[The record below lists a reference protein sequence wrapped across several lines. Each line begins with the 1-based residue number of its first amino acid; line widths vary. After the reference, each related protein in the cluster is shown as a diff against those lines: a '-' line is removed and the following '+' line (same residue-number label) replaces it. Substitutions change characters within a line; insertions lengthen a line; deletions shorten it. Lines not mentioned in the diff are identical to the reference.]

1 MTAAAAARLNAR
13 LSKNFITG
21 TPAASM
27 GQGRARRAASVGHKH
42 LKTQEHST
50 HTSSPHRLEAVWV
63 LQQRL
68 EGAHQLAVQ
77 APEEAQQ
84 ALDDVRH
91 EQRLRGAGGGAG
103 SGGRAGIGGAEGR
116 TQPAARCAR
125 APLRRKTPRSQ
136 QASPPRQTAPPTC
149 PWWRCCPPGPPRELA
164 WPRDGFPRL
173 VGPIRGSK
181 RPRIVPGGG

>member
-1 MTAAAAARLNAR
+1 MRNLVR
-13 LSKNFITG
+13 ISL
-21 TPAASM
+21 
-27 GQGRARRAASVGHKH
+27 QGRQLQAWANAEPAEHFKH

-91 EQRLRGAGGGAG
+91 EQRLRGPGGGAG
-103 SGGRAGIGGAEGR
+103 SGGRARHRRGGR
-116 TQPAARCAR
+116 THAARCAVCAR
-125 APLRRKTPRSQ
+125 AAAAHDPPLAAGLTAATNSTTDRSMAALLPAWAAPRAGLAAGRLPPSGWSDQ
-136 QASPPRQTAPPTC
+136 GVQAT
-149 PWWRCCPPGPPRELA
+149 
-164 WPRDGFPRL
+164 
-173 VGPIRGSK
+173 
-181 RPRIVPGGG
+181 